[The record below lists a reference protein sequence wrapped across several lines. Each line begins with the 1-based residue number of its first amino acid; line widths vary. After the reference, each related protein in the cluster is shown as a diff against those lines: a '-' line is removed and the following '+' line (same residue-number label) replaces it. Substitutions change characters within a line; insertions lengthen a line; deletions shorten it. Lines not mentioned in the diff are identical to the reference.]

1 MPRLHTVL
9 ASASLLLCMIP
20 ASALAQQQTAKRASS
35 GTSLPDAPLPKSE
48 PQNSGQQTLHG
59 EGSASVAGTVLDVS
73 GATISGA
80 DVSLMH
86 EDGTQLHT
94 MVSEADGEFNF
105 YKHSCRFL
113 SQSP

>member
-1 MPRLHTVL
+1 MV
-9 ASASLLLCMIP
+9 P
-20 ASALAQQQTAKRASS
+20 ARALAQQRTGEPAKSS
-35 GTSLPDAPLPKSE
+35 TSLPDAPLPKSD
-48 PQNSGQQTLHG
+48 PQNSGQQTLHD

-94 MVSEADGEFNF
+94 MVSEGMANLILQT
-105 YKHSCRFL
+105 FL
-113 SQSP
+113 PVLISSP